1 MKQGIVLFA
10 HGSRDPEWSR
20 PFELI
25 AASVGRKLPAVCVA
39 LGYLE
44 HGPSLHEAI
53 AALAAKG
60 ATAIRIVP
68 LFLGSGGHVKED
80 LPRLVAQAAGKFS
93 GIGLTLE
100 SPIGDQAPVVDAIA
114 SAISAGR

>member
-10 HGSRDPEWSR
+10 HGSQDPEWSR

-25 AASVGRKLPAVCVA
+25 AASLGRKLPAVCVA

-68 LFLGSGGHVKED
+68 MFFGSGGHVKDD
-80 LPRLVAQAAGKFS
+80 LPRLVAQAGAAFS
-93 GIGLTLE
+93 GVGLALE
-100 SPIGDQAPVVDAIA
+100 KPIGEQPPVIDAIA